1 MLDRLSQWQFG
12 ILEDLEHL
20 SVVLEHEREQ
30 LSNAEASGDVK
41 EMLQEQRCRA
51 SMLIVVGN
59 DESHLRTV
67 RAGSD
72 ANELTDGD
80 EYLASSFPDRQCQAD
95 VIVEIQLGGLPEGA
109 RRESRQVLEE
119 PPVDRLRG

>member
-1 MLDRLSQWQFG
+1 MG
-12 ILEDLEHL
+12 ILSGPLSTTAPAGLEGPGPNAARRDIGPERL

-30 LSNAEASGDVK
+30 LSSAKASGDVK

-59 DESHLRTV
+59 DESHLRTA
-67 RAGSD
+67 RARID

-80 EYLASSFPDRQCQAD
+80 
-95 VIVEIQLGGLPEGA
+95 
-109 RRESRQVLEE
+109 
-119 PPVDRLRG
+119 

>member
-1 MLDRLSQWQFG
+1 
-12 ILEDLEHL
+12 
-20 SVVLEHEREQ
+20 
-30 LSNAEASGDVK
+30 
-41 EMLQEQRCRA
+41 
-51 SMLIVVGN
+51 MLIVVGN
-59 DESHLRTV
+59 DESDLRTV

-80 EYLASSFPDRQCQAD
+80 ESSRPSSFPDRQCQAN